1 MKEVTMNLQMA
12 IQSFSNSL
20 AFLCTHC
27 GAECE
32 TPSCRTVI
40 EAKEAIAF
48 LDGVK
53 TSLSKGRAAIMRNN
67 TVLIRH
73 TIRAMLERLDDPKN
87 SCKGDFPVDI
97 AEIVDLYR
105 EEVMELEAEFMA
117 KNLDWE
123 RVRYEA
129 ADLAVCLSFLI
140 SECDRRIK

>member
-1 MKEVTMNLQMA
+1 
-12 IQSFSNSL
+12 
-20 AFLCTHC
+20 
-27 GAECE
+27 
-32 TPSCRTVI
+32 
-40 EAKEAIAF
+40 
-48 LDGVK
+48 
-53 TSLSKGRAAIMRNN
+53 MRNN

-87 SCKGDFPVDI
+87 SCKGDFPVGI
-97 AEIVDLYR
+97 TEIVDLYR

-140 SECDRRIK
+140 AACDRSIK